1 MKVSI
6 CIPVYENPEG
16 LKRLLTSVAM
26 QTFQDFEVIITDDSK
41 EPCKPSILSPFA
53 GRITYVHNKTALG
66 APKNWNAA
74 IALAKGDYVKI
85 MHGDDSFTDRDCL
98 QTFVDLLDENPEAD
112 LAFSGSRQM
121 RDGVVE
127 RDRCTPEEDIERFRR
142 DYRLLYTG
150 NTIGAPSAVMV
161 RRSAL
166 LSHQITYD
174 ETLTWL
180 VDSDY
185 YMQILRQ
192 NPHFAF
198 SEKPLVTI
206 HLSKGQLT
214 ESVGTDPKILR
225 REYLHVYEK
234 FELWK
239 VPSCKAKLASVLAEN
254 PERGDTAAAFHL
266 EENVFREAKREE
278 RKRKLQRRFDTN
290 EYLYGKLLSV
300 TNRGFLSRLWDGLF
314 VLAFLIELSI
324 VIIDKSAILN
334 PYESYLFRLTFL
346 LFGAKA
352 VFGTRYTRKERIFF
366 FAALVLSVISY
377 RASGRNEILRYT
389 VFAMALLGM
398 DLRKVEKI
406 SFFGTL
412 GGCVLLALLSIF
424 GGLGT
429 VTVTEVIDG
438 TSPVTRL
445 CLGMGHPNSMYCM
458 YMVVILLGLYIWWDQ
473 VRPWQLVLL
482 LLLNGALYATARA
495 AMPFLVLL
503 AALVLAL
510 TKKAPVWKKNAPY
523 IVLEALFA
531 AGLCICLAGAV
542 WNPAEHALLHRADS
556 IMTGRISA
564 LWDTIYDEGTIAT
577 WSLFSSPANSYFFD
591 LGFVRL
597 FYWYGLIPGTAMVW
611 LIFEIFHAIRKK
623 RDVRTLVFFGVLILY
638 TLFEAHLVSVYIGR
652 DVLLF
657 VFAAYFRIILSENG
671 GETEHDESEIQ
682 DRQDVCTV
690 DR

>member
-16 LKRLLTSVAM
+16 LKNLLASISM
-26 QTFQDFEVIITDDSK
+26 QTFQDFEVILTDDSK
-41 EPCKPSILSPFA
+41 EPCDPSVLSPFA
-53 GRITYVHNKTALG
+53 GRITYVHNKTPLG

-121 RDGVVE
+121 RDGAIE
-127 RDRCTPEEDIERFRR
+127 KDRCTPEGDIERFAK

-150 NTIGAPSAVMV
+150 NTIGAPSAVIV
-161 RRSAL
+161 RRSAI
-166 LSHQITYD
+166 SAHQITYD
-174 ETLTWL
+174 ENLTWL

-185 YMQILRQ
+185 YMQILKR

-198 SEKPLVTI
+198 SIRPLVTI

-234 FELWK
+234 FDLEA
-239 VPSCKAKLASVLAEN
+239 VPSCEEKLAAVLAEN

-424 GGLGT
+424 GVLGT

-473 VRPWQLVLL
+473 VKPWQLVLL
-482 LLLNGALYATARA
+482 LLMNAALYAAARA
-495 AMPFLVLL
+495 ALPFLVLL
-503 AALVLAL
+503 FVLL
-510 TKKAPVWKKNAPY
+510 LSFTKKAPVWKKNAPY
-523 IVLEALFA
+523 IVLEVLFA
-531 AGLCICLAGAV
+531 AGLGLCLAGAV
-542 WNPAEHALLHRADS
+542 WNPAEHAFLHQIDRA
-556 IMTGRISA
+556 MTGRISA

-577 WSLFSSPANSYFFD
+577 WRLFSSPENSYFFD

-611 LIFEIFHAIRKK
+611 LIFEIFHAVRKK